1 MASIC
6 RGFRFFCRGD
16 VDPGKMWDQKN
27 RFYCS
32 HGSPYGSGSCL
43 CMDFGYEY
51 KEITADM
58 GQISF
63 LIDGHENFGWEVD
76 ENVAQPALE
85 TFPKRAG
92 AMQHKKAVLRLKRDR
107 KIINKT
113 ELTRLQ
119 RHYEACIAEIQYLEN
134 KKTSAPSILAITVGI
149 LGTAFMAGSTF
160 AVTAQTP
167 HIILCTALAVPGFIG
182 WILPYF
188 LYKRAVRKET
198 EKLTPLIEEKYDEI
212 YEICEK
218 GSKLLT

>member
-63 LIDGHENFGWEVD
+63 LIDGYENFGWEVD

-92 AMQHKKAVLRLKRDR
+92 AMQRKKAVLRLKRDR

-160 AVTAQTP
+160 AVTAQTLSP
-167 HIILCTALAVPGFIG
+167 NLRMPE
-182 WILPYF
+182 
-188 LYKRAVRKET
+188 VRCISGNKPS
-198 EKLTPLIEEKYDEI
+198 L
-212 YEICEK
+212 
-218 GSKLLT
+218 S